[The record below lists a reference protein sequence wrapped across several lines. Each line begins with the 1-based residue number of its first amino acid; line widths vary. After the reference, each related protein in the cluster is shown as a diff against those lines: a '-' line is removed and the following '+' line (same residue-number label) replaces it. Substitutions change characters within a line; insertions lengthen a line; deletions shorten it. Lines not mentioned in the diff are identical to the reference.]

1 MMKRFLSIIEQDM
14 AIWELSKSEFNIIL
28 LEGLLIKKLY
38 WCPEGLTEDDL
49 IDAWVKGFRKKM
61 PTFDAE
67 LNPYHV
73 ISISEDAWIHKNP
86 NALVKL

>member
-14 AIWELSKSEFNIIL
+14 AIWELSQAEFRSIL
-28 LEGLLIKKLY
+28 TEGMLINKLY
-38 WCPEGLTEDDL
+38 WQLDGLTEDHL

-61 PTFDAE
+61 PTFDAK